1 MHGGLHGLED
11 AQEMSVVFEFHSPG
25 SLHCVT
31 VSPLPGEMFSPEPVL
46 NRKAA

>member
-11 AQEMSVVFEFHSPG
+11 AQEMSVVLEFHGPS